1 MINLSYKF
9 QRTQKYHKI
18 YIRFMIN
25 RYTNRTWHVCHPFIW
40 SFPVDPCHLFYAC
53 NETFSSGAVTSC
65 FSELDWGNVL
75 TDCTTAAPCYGVKFK
90 FFLGYHF
97 NFYNDILVPY
107 MKCLVHTGYLSRA
120 LVFRYFSSLTC
131 LWKISP
137 IFFLHKNLACTAP
150 LVMERKMFI

>member
-1 MINLSYKF
+1 M
-9 QRTQKYHKI
+9 
-18 YIRFMIN
+18 YIRYMIN

-107 MKCLVHTGYLSRA
+107 MKCLVHTGYLRRSPRVPLL
-120 LVFRYFSSLTC
+120 LVFHLSLENFTY
-131 LWKISP
+131 
-137 IFFLHKNLACTAP
+137 IFFCIKIWPVQHHL
-150 LVMERKMFI
+150 